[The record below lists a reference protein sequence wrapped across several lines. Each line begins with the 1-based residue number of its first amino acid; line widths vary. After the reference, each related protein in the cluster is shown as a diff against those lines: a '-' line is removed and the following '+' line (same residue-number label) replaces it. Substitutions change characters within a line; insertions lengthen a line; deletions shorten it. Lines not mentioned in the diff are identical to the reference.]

1 MKAAPPRKAVG
12 LVLEGR
18 GVLRSHMK
26 LRFANGAA
34 GETTSGSFAPSMKN
48 SVALA
53 RVQGHAGGDCEVEIR
68 GQWLPCR
75 TLLPPFVRK
84 GMEMVCVKSRAKR
97 GISQGIP
104 RFARND
110 T

>member
-1 MKAAPPRKAVG
+1 MKIALLKKASPPRKQAG

-18 GVLRSHMK
+18 GVLRSHQK
-26 LRFANGAA
+26 LRFANGAT

-53 RVQGHAGGDCEVEIR
+53 RVQGHASGDCEVEIR

-75 TLLPPFVRK
+75 TVQPPFVRNGK
-84 GMEMVCVKSRAKR
+84 VLV
-97 GISQGIP
+97 
-104 RFARND
+104 
-110 T
+110 